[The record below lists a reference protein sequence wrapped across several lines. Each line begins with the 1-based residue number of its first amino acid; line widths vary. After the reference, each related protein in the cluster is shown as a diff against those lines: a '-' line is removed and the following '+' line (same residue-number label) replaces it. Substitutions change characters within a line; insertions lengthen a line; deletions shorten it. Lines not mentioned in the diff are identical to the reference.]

1 MRYQKLLI
9 IAILLSLVIIFLK
22 KIMFTESESD
32 SNLKNVNNNVREG
45 FDNNVLSELEI
56 MNQQDPSIQKKII
69 FDSVDSS
76 LELGR
81 GKQGKLVT
89 SNSNI
94 NENLLNLYVNNMINA
109 DRGNPNKMLVTNNE
123 ELPKAPNNNWAKYN
137 HEMRILIDS
146 KKIKQ
151 DYLIKVLKSK
161 LNILRNSLNNMQ
173 EVTDKYDLDKLT
185 Q

>member
-1 MRYQKLLI
+1 MRYQKLLVIVVLFSFI
-9 IAILLSLVIIFLK
+9 IILLK
-22 KIMFTESESD
+22 KIMFSNSE
-32 SNLKNVNNNVREG
+32 N
-45 FDNNVLSELEI
+45 FDDNVLSELEV
-56 MNQQDPSIQKKII
+56 MNQQDPSLQKKIL
-69 FDSVDSS
+69 FDSVDKS

-81 GKQGKLVT
+81 GKQGKLIT

-109 DRGNPNKMLVTNNE
+109 DKGNPNKILVSNDE
-123 ELPKAPNNNWAKYN
+123 ELPKAPNDNYTKYN

-151 DYLIKVLKSK
+151 DYLVKVLKSK
-161 LNILRNSLNNMQ
+161 LGVLRNALNNVE
-173 EVTDKYDLDKLT
+173 EVTDQYDLDKLT

>member
-1 MRYQKLLI
+1 MSYQKLLI

-22 KIMFTESESD
+22 KIMFSESD
-32 SNLKNVNNNVREG
+32 SNNVNNNVNNNLREG
-45 FDNNVLSELEI
+45 FDSNVLSELEI

-69 FDSVDSS
+69 FDSVDTS

-94 NENLLNLYVNNMINA
+94 NENLLNLYVNNMINS
-109 DRGNPNKMLVTNNE
+109 DRGNPNKMLVTDNE

-173 EVTDKYDLDKLT
+173 EVTNKYDLDKLT

>member
-1 MRYQKLLI
+1 MRYQKLLVIVVLFSFI
-9 IAILLSLVIIFLK
+9 IILLK
-22 KIMFTESESD
+22 KIMFSNSE
-32 SNLKNVNNNVREG
+32 N
-45 FDNNVLSELEI
+45 FDDNVLSELEV
-56 MNQQDPSIQKKII
+56 MNQQDPSLQKKIL
-69 FDSVDSS
+69 FDSVDKS

-81 GKQGKLVT
+81 GKQGKLIT

-109 DRGNPNKMLVTNNE
+109 DKGNPNKILVSNDE
-123 ELPKAPNNNWAKYN
+123 ELPKAPNDNYAKYN

-151 DYLIKVLKSK
+151 DYLVKVLKSK
-161 LNILRNSLNNMQ
+161 LGVLRNALNNVE
-173 EVTDKYDLDKLT
+173 EVTDQYDLDKLT

>member
-1 MRYQKLLI
+1 MKEIKL
-9 IAILLSLVIIFLK
+9 LVIILILSFSIILLK
-22 KIMFTESESD
+22 KIMFEQTS
-32 SNLKNVNNNVREG
+32 VNQEN

-56 MNQQDPSIQKKII
+56 MNQQDPSHQKKIL
-69 FDSVDSS
+69 FDSVDKS

-94 NENLLNLYVNNMINA
+94 NEDLLNLYVNNMINS
-109 DRGNPNKMLVTNNE
+109 DKGNPNKILVSTDE
-123 ELPKAPNNNWAKYN
+123 DEQLPKAPNNNWTKYN

-151 DYLIKVLKSK
+151 DYLIKVLRSK
-161 LNILRNSLNNMQ
+161 LNILKNSLNNVQ
-173 EVTDKYDLDKLT
+173 EVIDDYDLEKMSE
-185 Q
+185 

>member
-1 MRYQKLLI
+1 
-9 IAILLSLVIIFLK
+9 
-22 KIMFTESESD
+22 MFSESESD
-32 SNLKNVNNNVREG
+32 SNFKNVNNNVREG

-123 ELPKAPNNNWAKYN
+123 ELPNAPNNNWAKYN

-151 DYLIKVLKSK
+151 DYLIKVLKNK

-173 EVTDKYDLDKLT
+173 EVTNKYDLDKLT